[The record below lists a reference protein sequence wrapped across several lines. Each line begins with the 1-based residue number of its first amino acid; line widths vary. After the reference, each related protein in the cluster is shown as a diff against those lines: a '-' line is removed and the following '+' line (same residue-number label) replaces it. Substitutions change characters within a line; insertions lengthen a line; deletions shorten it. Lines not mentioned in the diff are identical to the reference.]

1 MTPQQIFFLIFMI
14 ITILLCIYVL
24 WTFGKTKPE
33 STEAYYRLLATSTIL
48 VAAIMITSFVLSMMP
63 THNTYQLKRSTII
76 FISVLSLLFGWII
89 AFPFRYFYKIDLTIT
104 TNTFMRNISPSNT
117 ITSREMNECKTH
129 SNEKVAYG
137 ILWVVFAL
145 LICVTFFV
153 SISSNSNTELSLTKQ
168 QLLMIISLPFFIG
181 LFVPLTQIWSI
192 LKDKFKPMGY
202 VSIGLAIAVAVVAL
216 ILDYKYPE
224 GFFFEVSP
232 NRAACLKRQVS
243 RDHFGENR
251 SCGCCGKGTVGG
263 IPPNYAEW
271 LNIDPNTGDL
281 WHRPDGQRIINL
293 ESDTFSNAQEAVC
306 TSCGPPAYITYL

>member
-1 MTPQQIFFLIFMI
+1 MTPQQFLFLGGMI
-14 ITILLCIYVL
+14 ITILLCIGVL

-33 STEAYYRLLATSTIL
+33 STENYYRLLATSTIL
-48 VAAIMITSFVLSMMP
+48 VAVIMITSFVFSMMP
-63 THNTYQLKRSTII
+63 THNTYPFKLSTII

-89 AFPFRYFYKIDLTIT
+89 AFPFRYFYKIDLSKYAPSTI
-104 TNTFMRNISPSNT
+104 
-117 ITSREMNECKTH
+117 MNETKTCQTH
-129 SNEKVAYG
+129 SNEKVAYV
-137 ILWVVFAL
+137 ILWVIFAL

-153 SISSNSNTELSLTKQ
+153 SISSNSNTESSLTKQ

-181 LFVPLTQIWSI
+181 LLVPLTQIWSI
-192 LKDKFKPMGY
+192 IKDKFKPMGY
-202 VSIGLAIAVAVVAL
+202 ISIVIAILTAVIAL
-216 ILDYKYPE
+216 ILDSKYPE